1 MSAMF
6 RSLASRDYRIWF
18 IGALVSNIGAWM
30 QATAQ
35 NWVVLTEL
43 TDTDALAVGITMA
56 LQFAP
61 QLLLVPIT
69 GLIAD
74 RFERRKILMV
84 TQSCLMVLG
93 LALGLLLILGHA
105 ELWHLY
111 GFALALGLVNAVDTP
126 ARQTFVADL
135 VSGSNMSNAVA
146 LNSASFNAARMIGP
160 AVAGFLIVLV
170 GSGWVFVI
178 NAFTFVAVLVA
189 LAMLRGLTVHRMPR
203 ATGSGSQFVAGFRYV
218 ARRPDLVIVFVIV
231 FLIGAFGMNFP
242 IFSSTMAVEF
252 GRGAG
257 EYGVLNSIIAIGSL
271 TGALLAARRERA
283 RLRVIILASA
293 FFGVAVLIAAFM
305 PTYWAFA
312 ASTIL
317 IGFGAVSILTTANG
331 YVQTT
336 TDPELR
342 GRVMA
347 LYMAILVG
355 GTPIGAPI
363 VGAVADTWGPRWA
376 LGVAAVAAGAAALI
390 GLGWLVFARGMHLA
404 RHPRARWRPVVR
416 FADAPTAAIAVIPTR
431 PVRVVRD
438 QAGLARDLREHGE
451 LVPPVPNER
460 LVPADFSEEVA
471 LTSPIPVPRAHH
483 RDRTAPRSRRGRTAS
498 RRRRAARRDSAP
510 HGPTRGTLPEPAPDR
525 ATP

>member
-6 RSLASRDYRIWF
+6 RSLASRNYRIWF
-18 IGALVSNIGAWM
+18 VGALVSNVGAWM

-43 TDTDALAVGITMA
+43 TDIDAFAVGITMA

-61 QLLLVPIT
+61 QFLLVPVT

-74 RFERRKILMV
+74 RFDRRKILMV
-84 TQSCLMVLG
+84 TQSSLMVLG

-111 GFALALGLVNAVDTP
+111 GFALLLGLVNAVDTP

-135 VSGSNMSNAVA
+135 VSTSHMSNAVA

-170 GSGWVFVI
+170 GSGWVFII
-178 NAFTFVAVLVA
+178 NAVTFLGVLGA
-189 LAMLRGLTVHRMPR
+189 LAMLHGKQLNRMPR
-203 ATGSGSQFVAGFRYV
+203 APRARGQFVAGFRYV
-218 ARRPDLVIVFVIV
+218 AGRPDLVIVFVIV

-257 EYGVLNSIIAIGSL
+257 EYGLLSSILAIGSL

-283 RLRVIILASA
+283 RMRIIILASA
-293 FFGVAVLIAAFM
+293 FFGGAVLLAAFM
-305 PTYWAFA
+305 PTYWTFA

-336 TDPELR
+336 TEPELR

-363 VGAVADTWGPRWA
+363 VGAVADGWGPRWA
-376 LGVAAVAAGAAALI
+376 LGLAAVAAGAAALI

-416 FADAPTAAIAVIPTR
+416 FADAPTAAIAVVATR
-431 PVRVVRD
+431 PVRI
-438 QAGLARDLREHGE
+438 ARDTAAELAGRDRDGD
-451 LVPPVPNER
+451 LVPPVPNDR
-460 LVPADFSEEVA
+460 LVPADFSEQVA
-471 LTSPIPVPRAHH
+471 LTSPIRLPRAHQLEPRPHRAESPSGGLDGTPFTGPVPRQ
-483 RDRTAPRSRRGRTAS
+483 
-498 RRRRAARRDSAP
+498 AA
-510 HGPTRGTLPEPAPDR
+510 G
-525 ATP
+525 

>member
-1 MSAMF
+1 MF
-6 RSLASRDYRIWF
+6 RSLSHRNYRIWF
-18 IGALVSNIGAWM
+18 IGALVSNVGAWM

-43 TDTDALAVGITMA
+43 TDNDAFAVGITMA

-74 RFERRKILMV
+74 RFDRRKILMI
-84 TQSCLMVLG
+84 TQSLLMLLG

-111 GFALALGLVNAVDTP
+111 LFAFAFGLVNAVDNP
-126 ARQTFVADL
+126 ARQTFVSDL
-135 VSGSNMSNAVA
+135 VSNADMSNAVA
-146 LNSASFNAARMIGP
+146 LNSASFNTARMIGP
-160 AVAGFLIVLV
+160 AVAGLLIVLV

-178 NAFTFVAVLVA
+178 NAISFLAVLGA
-189 LAMLRGLTVHRMPR
+189 LAMLRGRQLQRMPR
-203 ATGSGSQFVAGFRYV
+203 ATRARGEFVAGFRYV
-218 ARRPDLVIVFVIV
+218 LGRPDLVVVFVMV

-257 EYGVLNSIIAIGSL
+257 EYGLLSSILAIGSL

-283 RLRVIILASA
+283 RIRVIILACA
-293 FFGVAVLIAAFM
+293 FLGFATLTAALM
-305 PTYWAFA
+305 PDYWTFA

-317 IGFGAVSILTTANG
+317 IGLGAVTILTTANG

-336 TDPELR
+336 TKPELR

-347 LYMAILVG
+347 LYMAILAG

-363 VGAVADTWGPRWA
+363 VGAVADGLGPRWA
-376 LGVAAVAAGAAALI
+376 LGLAAVAATVAALI
-390 GLGWLVFARGMHLA
+390 GAGWLVVSRGMRLA
-404 RHPRARWRPVVR
+404 RHPEYAWRPVVR
-416 FADAPTAAIAVIPTR
+416 FADAPTAAIAAVTTQAVPTL
-431 PVRVVRD
+431 RVDQFEREFGRD
-438 QAGLARDLREHGE
+438 READRE
-451 LVPPVPNER
+451 LVPTVPNDR

-471 LTSPIPVPRAHH
+471 LTSPIRLP
-483 RDRTAPRSRRGRTAS
+483 AS
-498 RRRRAARRDSAP
+498 R
-510 HGPTRGTLPEPAPDR
+510 T
-525 ATP
+525 